1 MHKVPIFTFLKCKI
15 SLPLVTQ
22 ALAGEERRR
31 KGMFLSR
38 LSLSSHMEFMSP
50 LKQRSLERQKVA
62 NQGGA
67 WEMRN
72 PLRMQELNP
81 LYSCAK
87 EQIMK

>member
-38 LSLSSHMEFMSP
+38 LSVSSHVEFMSP
-50 LKQRSLERQKVA
+50 LKQRSLERQRLLTRGEHGK
-62 NQGGA
+62 
-67 WEMRN
+67 
-72 PLRMQELNP
+72 
-81 LYSCAK
+81 
-87 EQIMK
+87 